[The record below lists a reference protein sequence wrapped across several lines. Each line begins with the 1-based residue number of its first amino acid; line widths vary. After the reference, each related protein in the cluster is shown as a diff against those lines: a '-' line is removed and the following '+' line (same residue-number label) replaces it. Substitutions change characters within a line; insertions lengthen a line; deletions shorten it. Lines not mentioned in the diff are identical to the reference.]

1 MSHGI
6 CDACPPPTAH
16 PFCAPTKDGFIVTE
30 IMDEAVI
37 SMEQVAGRTLRVAT
51 WRLQKQ
57 SEHLPI
63 LFFNG
68 IGANI
73 EAVAPLAAAMPERGF
88 IMFDMPG
95 TGESPDPIIPYNP
108 FTMSWTAAELLGRFG
123 LGEVDVMGVSWGGA
137 MAQHFALQHPARTR
151 RLTLIATTP
160 GMAMVPGNPAAFTK
174 MANPRRYIDPEFMN
188 EHFATLYGGA
198 DADGTAHQKDS
209 HIGRLKPP
217 SPRGYMYQLL
227 CMLGW
232 TSLPALPFLKKE
244 TLIMMGEDDQIVRP
258 INGQILKAMIP
269 NSRIKMFAG
278 GGHLFLLTH
287 ADESVAAIREF
298 LDAPETEAEKDRVGA
313 YAA

>member
-1 MSHGI
+1 M
-6 CDACPPPTAH
+6 ANAM
-16 PFCAPTKDGFIVTE
+16 K
-30 IMDEAVI
+30 EAVV
-37 SMEQVAGRTLRVAT
+37 SMEQVGGRTLRVAT
-51 WRLQKQ
+51 WRLDEP
-57 SEHLPI
+57 SRHAPI

-73 EAVAPLAAAMPERGF
+73 EAVAPLTEALPERGF

-95 TGESPDPIIPYNP
+95 TGESPDPLIPYNP
-108 FTMSWTAAELLGRFG
+108 FTMSWTAAELLGRHSI
-123 LGEVDVMGVSWGGA
+123 GEVDVMGVSWGGA
-137 MAQHFALQHPARTR
+137 MAQHFALQHPSRTR

-188 EHFATLYGGA
+188 EHFATLYGGV
-198 DADGTAHQKDS
+198 DADGAQHQKDS

-217 SPRGYMYQLL
+217 SPRGYVYQLL
-227 CMLGW
+227 CMMGW
-232 TSLPALPFLKKE
+232 TSLPALPFLKSE

-269 NSRIKMFAG
+269 NSRIELIEG

-287 ADESVAAIREF
+287 SDESVALIREF
-298 LDAPETEAEKDRVGA
+298 LDAPETKKEAGRYK
-313 YAA
+313 AAAA